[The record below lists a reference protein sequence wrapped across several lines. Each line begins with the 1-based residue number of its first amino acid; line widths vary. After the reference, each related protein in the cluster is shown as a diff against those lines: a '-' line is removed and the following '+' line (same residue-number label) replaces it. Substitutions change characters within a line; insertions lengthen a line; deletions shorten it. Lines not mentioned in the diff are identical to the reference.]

1 MKRQFSSKASGCG
14 LYGNVTWTIPL
25 SFKLLK
31 GNLQKST
38 WEARAV
44 CMPLHCIL
52 VRKSEKN
59 TSKNVQHGQEK
70 KNTKNNI
77 KKLPSFY
84 LEKIIQ
90 NILNLYCILAR
101 KNKTNTSK
109 TVCISRK
116 KTQKNNI

>member
-1 MKRQFSSKASGCG
+1 MHALALYFSSKKWKKH
-14 LYGNVTWTIPL
+14 V
-25 SFKLLK
+25 KK
-31 GNLQKST
+31 RST
-38 WEARAV
+38 WA
-44 CMPLHCIL
+44 
-52 VRKSEKN
+52 
-59 TSKNVQHGQEK
+59 GK